1 MFCLLFLI
9 NLIKTKKPFKHTLLE
24 GLYPAI
30 GPNKLPYCLLPQDT
44 AMHRQ
49 VFWLY
54 GSSSF
59 LLLPTLLKQCSGL
72 LQISSPITAAGPLP
86 IFTGFPFKLKLSTYD
101 IDFII
106 NYCLLQVNTYLDTPN
121 GKFLHLKSLQNTPLA
136 Q

>member
-1 MFCLLFLI
+1 
-9 NLIKTKKPFKHTLLE
+9 LIKTKKPFKHTLLE

-86 IFTGFPFKLKLSTYD
+86 IFTGFPF
-101 IDFII
+101 
-106 NYCLLQVNTYLDTPN
+106 
-121 GKFLHLKSLQNTPLA
+121 
-136 Q
+136 